1 MATNPADLFGSS
13 VNTVN
18 STEGPALGVA
28 ILAGV
33 GAGLY
38 KNVPEACDS
47 IIKVKSEQTHN
58 AHNHQ
63 VYQGYYKLY
72 NKLYH
77 SLKEDFKTLA
87 QL

>member
-1 MATNPADLFGSS
+1 MFGSW

-38 KNVPEACDS
+38 ENVPQACDA
-47 IIKVKSEQTHN
+47 IIKVKSKQAYSTD
-58 AHNHQ
+58 NHQ
-63 VYQGYYKLY
+63 NYKGYYKLY
-72 NKLYH
+72 NNLYH
-77 SLKEDFKTLA
+77 SLKQDFKTLA
-87 QL
+87 EL